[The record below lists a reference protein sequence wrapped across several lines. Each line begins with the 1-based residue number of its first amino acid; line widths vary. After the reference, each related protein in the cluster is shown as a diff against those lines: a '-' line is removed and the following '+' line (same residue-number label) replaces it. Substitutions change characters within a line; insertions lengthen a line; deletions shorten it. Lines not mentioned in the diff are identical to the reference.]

1 MTLIIFMIYLSLS
14 FILFVIENLKNNLK
28 EITKK
33 VIIPIIYIIILSGIF
48 SGLNINNLNNN
59 IFLIIVLEFIIR
71 LYYENYILKK
81 NITVIDEKSIIYYPV
96 VIIISYIINKDLINK
111 VASIFPTAEEMK
123 LILWFIIIYILIN
136 KLKDFEIKDINN
148 NKNNTLIKK
157 DYYIT
162 NYYKLK
168 IKYNDILFI
177 QLDNELLLSIMVN
190 ENYNRPEY
198 LRKIDNIKN
207 KYFSTLTKQGIMQ
220 VESNKIIDDLESI
233 KLSEKKIEKISKK
246 LDTKKIKK
254 SELNTEIIKE
264 YYKNETDKQKITIE
278 IYNEIM
284 SFNNIK

>member
-1 MTLIIFMIYLSLS
+1 
-14 FILFVIENLKNNLK
+14 
-28 EITKK
+28 
-33 VIIPIIYIIILSGIF
+33 
-48 SGLNINNLNNN
+48 
-59 IFLIIVLEFIIR
+59 
-71 LYYENYILKK
+71 
-81 NITVIDEKSIIYYPV
+81 
-96 VIIISYIINKDLINK
+96 
-111 VASIFPTAEEMK
+111 
-123 LILWFIIIYILIN
+123 
-136 KLKDFEIKDINN
+136 
-148 NKNNTLIKK
+148 
-157 DYYIT
+157 
-162 NYYKLK
+162 
-168 IKYNDILFI
+168 
-177 QLDNELLLSIMVN
+177 MVN

>member
-96 VIIISYIINKDLINK
+96 VIII
-111 VASIFPTAEEMK
+111 
-123 LILWFIIIYILIN
+123 LWFIIIYILIN

-157 DYYIT
+157 DYCISTYA
-162 NYYKLK
+162 KLK
-168 IKYNDILFI
+168 VKYNDNISSKI
-177 QLDNELLLSIMVN
+177 DKDLLLSIMVN

>member
-111 VASIFPTAEEMK
+111 
-123 LILWFIIIYILIN
+123 
-136 KLKDFEIKDINN
+136 LKDFEIKDINN

-157 DYYIT
+157 DYCISTYA
-162 NYYKLK
+162 KLK
-168 IKYNDILFI
+168 VKYNYNISSKIDK
-177 QLDNELLLSIMVN
+177 DLLLSIMVN

>member
-123 LILWFIIIYILIN
+123 LILWFIIIYILI
-136 KLKDFEIKDINN
+136 IRA
-148 NKNNTLIKK
+148 
-157 DYYIT
+157 YWY
-162 NYYKLK
+162 
-168 IKYNDILFI
+168 
-177 QLDNELLLSIMVN
+177 LSICFYVN
-190 ENYNRPEY
+190 
-198 LRKIDNIKN
+198 
-207 KYFSTLTKQGIMQ
+207 FM
-220 VESNKIIDDLESI
+220 
-233 KLSEKKIEKISKK
+233 
-246 LDTKKIKK
+246 
-254 SELNTEIIKE
+254 
-264 YYKNETDKQKITIE
+264 
-278 IYNEIM
+278 
-284 SFNNIK
+284 

>member
-111 VASIFPTAEEMK
+111 VSSIFPTAEEMK

-157 DYYIT
+157 DYCISTYA
-162 NYYKLK
+162 KLK
-168 IKYNDILFI
+168 VKYNDNISSKI
-177 QLDNELLLSIMVN
+177 DKDLLLSIMVN